1 VRGTAR
7 RPSRAGTVIERG
19 EDGEIYNTALALGPD
34 GEFASY
40 RKTFPWRP
48 FEPFRPGQDLVV
60 FDIPDAGRV
69 GLAIYYDLWFPEVIR
84 GLAWLGAELIV
95 LPTQTSTIDREQELV
110 LTRASA
116 IQNQVYVAAANAAEP
131 DGTGRSIIV
140 DPEGLVRMQAPSEVS
155 AHLTD
160 VIDFEAV
167 TRVREYDTCGLNR
180 MWSQTRPGDPVL
192 PLPQYGGQLDPAR
205 WEPAR
210 PATE

>member
-69 GLAIYYDLWFPEVIR
+69 GLAIY
-84 GLAWLGAELIV
+84 
-95 LPTQTSTIDREQELV
+95 
-110 LTRASA
+110 
-116 IQNQVYVAAANAAEP
+116 
-131 DGTGRSIIV
+131 
-140 DPEGLVRMQAPSEVS
+140 
-155 AHLTD
+155 
-160 VIDFEAV
+160 
-167 TRVREYDTCGLNR
+167 
-180 MWSQTRPGDPVL
+180 
-192 PLPQYGGQLDPAR
+192 
-205 WEPAR
+205 
-210 PATE
+210 